1 MGTISKNFSYHEF
14 EHSDIAK
21 EERITN
27 AITSVEIRDS
37 IKDLVD
43 NLLQPLRDA
52 VKKPLKI
59 SSGYRCPQLN
69 SHYKIGGSPTSQ
81 HVKGE
86 AADVWCAT
94 MTPYELACKVVELGL
109 KYDQMILYP
118 GFVHLS
124 YKKSGAQRMQ
134 ILYNKSYKG
143 ERLTKI

>member
-21 EERITN
+21 KERITN
-27 AITSVEIRDS
+27 VITSVEVRDA
-37 IKDLVD
+37 IKCLVN

-59 SSGYRCPQLN
+59 SSGYRCPALN
-69 SHYKIGGSPTSQ
+69 SHHSIGGSATSQ

-109 KYDQMILYP
+109 EYDQMIIYP

-124 YKKSGAQRMQ
+124 YKKSGEQRMQ
-134 ILYNKSYKG
+134 LLYNKFYNG
-143 ERLTKI
+143 QKINK

>member
-27 AITSVEIRDS
+27 VITSAEVRDS
-37 IKDLVD
+37 IKCLVD

-52 VKKPLKI
+52 IKKPLKI
-59 SSGYRCPQLN
+59 SSGYRCPRLN

-94 MTPYELACKVVELGL
+94 MTPYELASEVIRAKLPF
-109 KYDQMILYP
+109 DQLVLYP

-124 YKKSGAQRMQ
+124 HKRSGAQRMQ
-134 ILYNKSYKG
+134 ILYNKSYTGKK
-143 ERLTKI
+143 LKK

>member
-1 MGTISKNFSYHEF
+1 MGTISKNFSYFEF

-27 AITSVEIRDS
+27 AITSVDVRDS
-37 IKDLVD
+37 IKCLVD

-81 HVKGE
+81 HTKGE

-94 MTPYELACKVVELGL
+94 ITPYELACKVIELGL
-109 KYDQMILYP
+109 RFDQLILYP

-124 YKKSGAQRMQ
+124 YKKSGEQRMQ

-143 ERLTKI
+143 KKLDK

>member
-27 AITSVEIRDS
+27 AITSVDVRDC
-37 IKDLVD
+37 IKCLVD

-59 SSGYRCPQLN
+59 SSGYRCPALN
-69 SHYKIGGSPTSQ
+69 SHYKIGGSATSQ
-81 HVKGE
+81 HVMGE

-94 MTPYELACKVVELGL
+94 MTPYDLACKVIELGL
-109 KYDQMILYP
+109 RFDQLILYP

-124 YKKSGAQRMQ
+124 YKKSGEQRMQ

-143 ERLTKI
+143 KKFDK

>member
-27 AITSVEIRDS
+27 AITSVDVRDS
-37 IKDLVD
+37 IKCLVD

-59 SSGYRCPQLN
+59 SSGYRCLQLN
-69 SHYKIGGSPTSQ
+69 SHYRIGGSPTSQ
-81 HVKGE
+81 HVLGE

-94 MTPYELACKVVELGL
+94 MTPYELAKVIISKGFEFDQLGL
-109 KYDQMILYP
+109 YP
-118 GFVHLS
+118 SFIHVS
-124 YKKSGAQRMQ
+124 YKHNGVNRRQ
-134 ILYNKSYKG
+134 IFYSKEYKG
-143 ERLTKI
+143 LKL

>member
-27 AITSVEIRDS
+27 TITSVEVRDA
-37 IKDLVD
+37 IKSLVD

-59 SSGYRCPQLN
+59 SSGYRCPALN
-69 SHYKIGGSPTSQ
+69 SHHKVGGAATSQ

-94 MTPYELACKVVELGL
+94 LTPYELVCKIVELGL
-109 KYDQMILYP
+109 EYDQCILYP

-124 YKKSGAQRMQ
+124 YRKSGAQRMQ

-143 ERLTKI
+143 KKL

>member
-27 AITSVEIRDS
+27 VITSVEVRDS
-37 IKDLVD
+37 IKCLVD

-52 VKKPLKI
+52 IKKPLKI
-59 SSGYRCPQLN
+59 SSGYRCPALN
-69 SHYKIGGSPTSQ
+69 SHHKVGGAATSQ

-94 MTPYELACKVVELGL
+94 LTPYELAKVIISKGFEFDQLGL
-109 KYDQMILYP
+109 YP
-118 GFVHLS
+118 SFIHVS
-124 YKKSGAQRMQ
+124 YKHNGVNRRQ
-134 ILYNKSYKG
+134 IFYSKEYKG
-143 ERLTKI
+143 LKL

>member
-27 AITSVEIRDS
+27 VITSAEVRDS
-37 IKDLVD
+37 IKCLVD

-52 VKKPLKI
+52 IKKPLKI
-59 SSGYRCPQLN
+59 SSGYRCLRLN
-69 SHYKIGGSPTSQ
+69 SHHRIGGSPTSQ
-81 HVKGE
+81 HVLGE

-109 KYDQMILYP
+109 PFDQLILYS

-124 YKKSGAQRMQ
+124 YKKSGQQRGQ
-134 ILYNKSYKG
+134 VLYNKSYRG
-143 ERLTKI
+143 QKINK